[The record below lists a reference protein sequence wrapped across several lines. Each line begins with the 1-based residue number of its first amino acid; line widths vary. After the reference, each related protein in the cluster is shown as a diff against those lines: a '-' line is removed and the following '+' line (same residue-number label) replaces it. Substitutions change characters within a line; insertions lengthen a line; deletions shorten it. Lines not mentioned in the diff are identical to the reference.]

1 MGSWDIIH
9 WLRRHQVTTMSTVAV
24 GGGTE
29 NGGRISALLHK
40 VVLLLAPQASLLPSD
55 PSLPHLSLQI
65 SLAA

>member
-1 MGSWDIIH
+1 
-9 WLRRHQVTTMSTVAV
+9 MSTVAV